1 MQAKRGG
8 EMSMDMMRR
17 LSEVEESTSQTVKEL
32 RLLNSKMDKQIEL
45 LEKMVEVLEIIEGDC
60 DADY

>member
-1 MQAKRGG
+1 
-8 EMSMDMMRR
+8 MSLDVMDKRR
-17 LSEVEESTSQTVKEL
+17 LSEVEKNTNQTVKEL
-32 RLLNSKMDKQIEL
+32 RLLNSKMDKQIKL

>member
-1 MQAKRGG
+1 
-8 EMSMDMMRR
+8 MSFDMMDKRR
-17 LSEVEESTSQTVKEL
+17 LSDVEKNTSQTVKEL
-32 RLLNSKMDKQIEL
+32 RLLNSKMDKQIKL

>member
-1 MQAKRGG
+1 
-8 EMSMDMMRR
+8 MSFDMMDKRR
-17 LSEVEESTSQTVKEL
+17 LSEVEENTSQTVEEL
-32 RLLNSKMDKQIEL
+32 RLLNSKMDKQIKL

>member
-1 MQAKRGG
+1 
-8 EMSMDMMRR
+8 MSMDMMDKRR
-17 LSEVEESTSQTVKEL
+17 LSEVEKNTNQTFKEL
-32 RLLNSKMDKQIEL
+32 RLLNSKMDKQIKL

>member
-1 MQAKRGG
+1 
-8 EMSMDMMRR
+8 MDMMRR